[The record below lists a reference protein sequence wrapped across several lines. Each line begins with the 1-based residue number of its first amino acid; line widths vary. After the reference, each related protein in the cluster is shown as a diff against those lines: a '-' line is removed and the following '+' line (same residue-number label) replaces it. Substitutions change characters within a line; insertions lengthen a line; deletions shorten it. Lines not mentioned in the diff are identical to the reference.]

1 MNSELPAVPDRQTVT
16 SEGEPVQSL
25 IDGVKVRP
33 AVTHPD
39 ERGDLCELY
48 STAWGFDDDPMV
60 YAYFASVRPGQ
71 TKGWVKHLLQTDRL
85 FMATGSFRVV
95 LYDDRPDSPTYQ
107 KLNVLYFSDRKRG
120 LVRIPA
126 GVFHAVQN
134 VGHVDA
140 SFVNCPTRAYNHAQP
155 DKYRLPLDT
164 PLIPFS
170 FVPKL
175 GG

>member
-1 MNSELPAVPDRQTVT
+1 MKSELSAAPDRQTVT
-16 SEGEPVQSL
+16 PQGQLVQTL
-25 IDGVKVRP
+25 IDGVKVRL

-39 ERGDLCELY
+39 ERGDLCEVY
-48 STAWGFDDDPMV
+48 STAWDFDDGPMV
-60 YAYFASVRPGQ
+60 YAYFASIRPGQ

-85 FMATGSFRVV
+85 FMAIGSFRVA

-140 SFVNCPTRAYNHAQP
+140 SFINHPTRAYNHAQP

-170 FVPKL
+170 FAPTL